1 MLHFVSEACYTS
13 RCEGLLKAFTQEV
26 KMRFEIVQGDEQL
39 SSHSGLALAG
49 VILDRSSIRKRLD
62 VVVLPEHPFPE
73 ISHGEVATAMIGLI
87 CVGKPDFD
95 AIEAFRDDPF
105 FTQSLGLDSVP
116 SSPTLR
122 QRLDSAKGA
131 FNDIILEESAG
142 VVGRLAPAITP
153 CHGNLVAV
161 NIDVSPFDNSK
172 TKKEGVSWT
181 YKKFDGY
188 APIFGYVGEEG
199 YLANLELRP
208 GSDHS
213 QKGTETFL
221 RRTLRY
227 ARLMSEATF
236 LVRMDAGN
244 DSVGNIRVC
253 REEKAH
259 YIIKRNLRRETPEEW
274 LEIARECGELQ
285 EPRRGKQVWMGERH
299 IERPGIEEPLRM
311 VFCVRLRTMEAD
323 GQALLIPKIEV
334 ETYWT
339 SLSDDVATV
348 VELYRAHGT
357 SEQFHS
363 ELKTDLDLE
372 RLPSGKFQT
381 NELVLLLGMV
391 AYNLLRLI
399 GQESLREA
407 DAPLRKQVSRRRVRS
422 VMQDLVY
429 LACRLVRHARRWVL
443 SFGKNCPWLKAWRRV
458 YLRFAPG

>member
-1 MLHFVSEACYTS
+1 
-13 RCEGLLKAFTQEV
+13 
-26 KMRFEIVQGDEQL
+26 MRFQIVQGNEQL

-49 VILDRSSIRKRLD
+49 AILHRSRIRERLD
-62 VVVLPEHPFPE
+62 TVMLPEHPFPE

-87 CVGKPDFD
+87 CLGKPDFD

-105 FTQSLGLDSVP
+105 FLQSLDLDSVP

-122 QRLDSAKGA
+122 QRLDSARGA
-131 FNDIILEESAG
+131 FNDIIRKESARA
-142 VVGRLAPAITP
+142 VGRLAPAITP

-161 NIDVSPFDNSK
+161 DIDVSPLDNSK

-188 APIFGYVGEEG
+188 APIFAYVGEEG
-199 YLANLELRP
+199 YLTNLELRP

-213 QKGTETFL
+213 QKGTEVFL

-227 ARLMSEATF
+227 ARLMSQATF
-236 LVRMDAGN
+236 LVRLDSGN
-244 DSVGNIRVC
+244 DSLDNIKVC
-253 REEKAH
+253 RQEKAH
-259 YIIKRNLRRETPEEW
+259 YIIKRNLRWETPEEW
-274 LEIARECGELQ
+274 LEIARECGQME
-285 EPRRGKQVWMGERH
+285 EPRPGKQVWLGERY
-299 IERPGIEEPLRM
+299 IKRPGIKEPLRLA
-311 VFCVRLRTMEAD
+311 FCVTLRTMEAD
-323 GQALLIPKIEV
+323 GQALLIPQVEV

-339 SLSDDVATV
+339 SLSDDAATV
-348 VELYRAHGT
+348 VRLYRAHGT

-363 ELKTDLDLE
+363 ELKTDLGLE

-391 AYNLLRLI
+391 AYNLLRMI

-407 DAPLRKQVSRRRVRS
+407 DAPIRKQVSRRRVRS

-429 LACRLVRHARRWVL
+429 LACRLVRHARCWTL
-443 SFGKNCPWLKAWRRV
+443 SFGRYCPWLTTWRRV
-458 YLRFAPG
+458 YLRFAPT

>member
-1 MLHFVSEACYTS
+1 
-13 RCEGLLKAFTQEV
+13 
-26 KMRFEIVQGDEQL
+26 
-39 SSHSGLALAG
+39 
-49 VILDRSSIRKRLD
+49 
-62 VVVLPEHPFPE
+62 
-73 ISHGEVATAMIGLI
+73 MIGLI

-95 AIEAFRDDPF
+95 AIEPFRDDPF
-105 FTQSLGLDSVP
+105 FIQSLGLDLVP

-122 QRLDSAKGA
+122 QRLDSARGA
-131 FNDIILEESAG
+131 FNNIILEESAG

-161 NIDVSPFDNSK
+161 DIDVSPFDNSG
-172 TKKEGVSWT
+172 TKKEGIGWT

-213 QKGTETFL
+213 QKGTEAFL
-221 RRTLRY
+221 RQTLRY
-227 ARLMSEATF
+227 AHLMSEATF
-236 LVRMDAGN
+236 LVRMDSGN
-244 DSVGNIRVC
+244 DSLGNIKVC
-253 REEKAH
+253 REEKAQ
-259 YIIKRNLRRETPEEW
+259 YIIKRNLRRETLEEW
-274 LEIARECGELQ
+274 LEIARECGELE
-285 EPRRGKQVWMGERH
+285 EPRPGKQVWRGERYV
-299 IERPGIEEPLRM
+299 ERPGVDDPLRM
-311 VFCVRLRTMEAD
+311 VFEVTLRTVEAD
-323 GQALLIPKIEV
+323 GQALLIPEVEV

-348 VELYRAHGT
+348 VELYQAHGT

-429 LACRLVRHARRWVL
+429 LACRLVRHARHWIL
-443 SFGKNCPWLKAWRRV
+443 SFGRNCPWLKTWRRV
-458 YLRFAPG
+458 YLQFAPT

>member
-1 MLHFVSEACYTS
+1 
-13 RCEGLLKAFTQEV
+13 
-26 KMRFEIVQGDEQL
+26 MRFEIVQGDEQL
-39 SSHSGLALAG
+39 SSHSGLALVGA
-49 VILDRSSIRKRLD
+49 ILDRSSIRKRLD
-62 VVVLPEHPFPE
+62 AVALPDHPFPE

-95 AIEAFRDDPF
+95 AIEPFRDDPF

-122 QRLDSAKGA
+122 QRLDSARGA
-131 FNDIILEESAG
+131 FNDIILEESAE
-142 VVGRLAPAITP
+142 VVGRLTPAITP

-161 NIDVSPFDNSK
+161 DIDVSPFDNSK

-213 QKGTETFL
+213 QKGTEAFL

-227 ARLMSEATF
+227 ARMMSAATF
-236 LVRMDAGN
+236 LVRMDSGN
-244 DSVGNIRVC
+244 DSVGNIKVC

-274 LEIARECGELQ
+274 LEIARECGEME
-285 EPRRGKQVWMGERH
+285 EPRPGKQVWTGERYV
-299 IERPGIEEPLRM
+299 ERPELEEPLRM
-311 VFCVRLRTMEAD
+311 VFCVTLRTMEAD
-323 GQALLIPKIEV
+323 GQELLIPTIEV

-339 SLSDDVATV
+339 SLNDDVATV
-348 VELYRAHGT
+348 VGLYRAHGT

-381 NELVLLLGMV
+381 NELTLLLGMV

-407 DAPLRKQVSRRRVRS
+407 DAPIRKQVSRRRVRS

-429 LACRLVRHARRWVL
+429 LACRLVKHARRWIL
-443 SFGKNCPWLKAWRRV
+443 SFGKNCPWLNTWRRV
-458 YLRFAPG
+458 YLRFAPT

>member
-1 MLHFVSEACYTS
+1 
-13 RCEGLLKAFTQEV
+13 
-26 KMRFEIVQGDEQL
+26 MRFEIVQGDEQL
-39 SSHSGLALAG
+39 SSHSGLALVGA
-49 VILDRSSIRKRLD
+49 ILDRTSIQERLD
-62 VVVLPEHPFPE
+62 GVVLPEHPFPE

-95 AIEAFRDDPF
+95 AIEPFRDDPF

-131 FNDIILEESAG
+131 FNDIILEESAR

-161 NIDVSPFDNSK
+161 DIDVSPFDNSK
-172 TKKEGVSWT
+172 TKKEGISWT

-188 APIFGYVGEEG
+188 APIFAYVGEEG
-199 YLANLELRP
+199 YLTNLELRP

-213 QKGTETFL
+213 QKGTEAFL
-221 RRTLRY
+221 RRALRY
-227 ARLMSEATF
+227 ARLMSDATF
-236 LVRMDAGN
+236 LVRMDSGN
-244 DSVGNIRVC
+244 DSVGNIKVC
-253 REEKAH
+253 REEKSH

-274 LEIARECGELQ
+274 LEIARECGEME
-285 EPRRGKQVWMGERH
+285 EPRLGKQVWTGERYV
-299 IERPGIEEPLRM
+299 ERPEIEEPLRM
-311 VFCVRLRTMEAD
+311 VFCVTLRTMEAD
-323 GQALLIPKIEV
+323 GQALLIPKVEV

-391 AYNLLRLI
+391 AYNLLRLL
-399 GQESLREA
+399 GQESLQEA
-407 DAPLRKQVSRRRVRS
+407 DAPIRKQVSRRRVRS
-422 VMQDLVY
+422 VMQDMVY
-429 LACRLVRHARRWVL
+429 LACRLVKHARRWML
-443 SFGKNCPWLKAWRRV
+443 SFGRNCPWFKTWRRV
-458 YLRFAPG
+458 YLRFAPT

>member
-1 MLHFVSEACYTS
+1 
-13 RCEGLLKAFTQEV
+13 
-26 KMRFEIVQGDEQL
+26 MRFEIVQGDEQL

-49 VILDRSSIRKRLD
+49 AILDRTSIRKRLD
-62 VVVLPEHPFPE
+62 AVVLPEHPFPE

-95 AIEAFRDDPF
+95 AIEPFRDDPF
-105 FTQSLGLDSVP
+105 FTQCLGLDSVP
-116 SSPTLR
+116 SSLTLR

-131 FNDIILEESAG
+131 FNNIILEESAG
-142 VVGRLAPAITP
+142 MVGRLAPVITP

-161 NIDVSPFDNSK
+161 DIDVSPFDNSK

-199 YLANLELRP
+199 YLTNLELRP
-208 GSDHS
+208 GSEHS
-213 QKGTETFL
+213 QKGTEAFL
-221 RRTLRY
+221 RQTLRY
-227 ARLMSEATF
+227 ASLMSKATF
-236 LVRMDAGN
+236 LVRMDSGN
-244 DSVGNIRVC
+244 DSVGNIKVC

-259 YIIKRNLRRETPEEW
+259 YIIKRNLRHETQEEW
-274 LEIARECGELQ
+274 LEIARKCGELE
-285 EPRRGKQVWMGERH
+285 EPRPGKEVWMGERC
-299 IERPGIEEPLRM
+299 ISRPEIDEPLRM
-311 VFCVRLRTMEAD
+311 VFRVTLRTMEAD

-339 SLSDDVATV
+339 SLSDDVAMV
-348 VELYRAHGT
+348 VKLYRAHGT

-399 GQESLREA
+399 GQEGLREA
-407 DAPLRKQVSRRRVRS
+407 DAPIRKQVSRRRLRS

-429 LACRLVRHARRWVL
+429 LACRLVRHARRWML
-443 SFGKNCPWLKAWRRV
+443 SFGKNCPWLKTWRRV
-458 YLRFAPG
+458 YLRFAPT

>member
-1 MLHFVSEACYTS
+1 
-13 RCEGLLKAFTQEV
+13 LKAFTWEV
-26 KMRFEIVQGDEQL
+26 KMRFQIVQGDEQL

-49 VILDRSSIRKRLD
+49 AILHRSSIRKRLD
-62 VVVLPEHPFPE
+62 AVVMPEHPFPE
-73 ISHGEVATAMIGLI
+73 VTHGEVATAMIGLI
-87 CVGKPDFD
+87 CMGKSDFD

-105 FTQSLGLDSVP
+105 FLQSLELALVP

-122 QRLDSAKGA
+122 QRLDSAKGD

-142 VVGRLAPAITP
+142 VVGRLASAITP

-161 NIDVSPFDNSK
+161 DIDVSPFDNSK

-188 APIFGYVGEEG
+188 APIFAYVGEEG
-199 YLANLELRP
+199 YLTNLELRP

-213 QKGTETFL
+213 QKGTEAFL

-227 ARLMSEATF
+227 ARLMTDAPL
-236 LVRMDAGN
+236 LVRMDSGN
-244 DSVGNIRVC
+244 DSLDNIKVC
-253 REEKAH
+253 RKGKAH
-259 YIIKRNLRRETPEEW
+259 YIIKRNLRRETLEEW
-274 LEIARECGELQ
+274 LEIAREYGRLE
-285 EPRRGKQVWMGERH
+285 EPRPGKQVWMGERY
-299 IERPGIEEPLRM
+299 IERSGIEEPLRL
-311 VFCVRLRTMEAD
+311 VFCVTLRTMEAD
-323 GQALLIPKIEV
+323 GQVLLLPRIEV

-348 VELYRAHGT
+348 VGLYRSHGT

-407 DAPLRKQVSRRRVRS
+407 DAPIRKQVSRRRVRS

-429 LACRLVRHARRWVL
+429 LAC
-443 SFGKNCPWLKAWRRV
+443 
-458 YLRFAPG
+458 

>member
-1 MLHFVSEACYTS
+1 
-13 RCEGLLKAFTQEV
+13 
-26 KMRFEIVQGDEQL
+26 MRFQIVQGDEQL

-49 VILDRSSIRKRLD
+49 AILHRSSIRKRLD
-62 VVVLPEHPFPE
+62 AVVLPEHPFPE

-87 CVGKPDFD
+87 CLGKPDFD

-105 FTQSLGLDSVP
+105 FLQSLELASVP

-122 QRLDSAKGA
+122 QRLDSVKGA

-142 VVGRLAPAITP
+142 VVRRLALAVTP
-153 CHGNLVAV
+153 CHGKLVAV
-161 NIDVSPFDNSK
+161 DLDVSPFDNSK
-172 TKKEGVSWT
+172 TKKEGISWT

-188 APIFGYVGEEG
+188 APMFAYVGEEG
-199 YLANLELRP
+199 YLTNLELRP

-213 QKGTETFL
+213 QKGTEAFL
-221 RRTLRY
+221 KQTLRY

-236 LVRMDAGN
+236 LVRMDSGN
-244 DSVGNIRVC
+244 DSLGNIKVC
-253 REEKAH
+253 QQEKAH
-259 YIIKRNLRRETPEEW
+259 YIIKRNLRRETPEKW
-274 LEIARECGELQ
+274 LEIARECGEPQ
-285 EPRRGKQVWMGERH
+285 EPRPGKQVWMGERYVKKQ
-299 IERPGIEEPLRM
+299 GIKEPLRI
-311 VFCVRLRTMEAD
+311 VFCVTLRTLEAD
-323 GQALLIPKIEV
+323 GQALLIPRVEV

-339 SLSDDVATV
+339 SLSDDAATV
-348 VELYRAHGT
+348 VRLYRAHGT

-407 DAPLRKQVSRRRVRS
+407 DAPIRKKVSRRRVRS

-429 LACRLVRHARRWVL
+429 LACRLVKHARCWTL
-443 SFGKNCPWLKAWRRV
+443 SFGRNCPWFKTWRRV
-458 YLRFAPG
+458 YLQFAPT

>member
-1 MLHFVSEACYTS
+1 
-13 RCEGLLKAFTQEV
+13 
-26 KMRFEIVQGDEQL
+26 MRFEIMQSDEQL
-39 SSHSGLALAG
+39 SSHSGLALVGA
-49 VILDRSSIRKRLD
+49 ILDRTSVRERLD
-62 VVVLPEHPFPE
+62 AVVLAEHPFPE
-73 ISHGEVATAMIGLI
+73 ISHGAVARAMIGLI
-87 CVGKPDFD
+87 CMGKPDFD
-95 AIEAFRDDPF
+95 AIEPFRDDPF

-131 FNDIILEESAG
+131 FNDIVLEESAG
-142 VVGRLAPAITP
+142 IVGRLAPAITP

-161 NIDVSPFDNSK
+161 DIDVSPFDNSK

-213 QKGTETFL
+213 QKGTEAFL
-221 RRTLRY
+221 RRTLSY
-227 ARLMSEATF
+227 ARRMTDAPL
-236 LVRMDAGN
+236 LVRMDSGN
-244 DSVGNIRVC
+244 DSLGNIKVC

-274 LEIARECGELQ
+274 LEIAKSCGRLE
-285 EPRRGKQVWMGERH
+285 EPRPGKQVWIGERYR
-299 IERPGIEEPLRM
+299 ERPEIEGPLRT
-311 VFCVRLRTMEAD
+311 VFCVTLRTMEPD
-323 GQALLIPKIEV
+323 GQALLIPTVEV

-339 SLSDDVATV
+339 SLNDDGATV

-391 AYNLLRLI
+391 AYNLLKLI
-399 GQESLREA
+399 GQESLRET
-407 DAPLRKQVSRRRVRS
+407 DAPIRKQVSRRRVRS
-422 VMQDLVY
+422 VMQDLIY
-429 LACRLVRHARRWVL
+429 LACRLVRHARRWIL
-443 SFGKNCPWLKAWRRV
+443 SFGRNCPWLKTWRRV
-458 YLRFAPG
+458 YLRFAPT

>member
-1 MLHFVSEACYTS
+1 
-13 RCEGLLKAFTQEV
+13 
-26 KMRFEIVQGDEQL
+26 
-39 SSHSGLALAG
+39 
-49 VILDRSSIRKRLD
+49 
-62 VVVLPEHPFPE
+62 
-73 ISHGEVATAMIGLI
+73 MIGLI

-105 FTQSLGLDSVP
+105 FIQSLGLSSVP

-142 VVGRLAPAITP
+142 VVGRLAPVITP

-161 NIDVSPFDNSK
+161 DIDVSPFDNSK

-199 YLANLELRP
+199 YLANSELRP

-213 QKGTETFL
+213 QKGTEAFL

-227 ARLMSEATF
+227 ARLMSKATF
-236 LVRMDAGN
+236 LVRMDPGN
-244 DSVGNIRVC
+244 DSVGNIKVC

-274 LEIARECGELQ
+274 LEIAKECGKLE
-285 EPRRGKQVWMGERH
+285 EPRPGEQVWMGERY
-299 IERPGIEEPLRM
+299 IKRPEIEEPLRV
-311 VFCVRLRTMEAD
+311 VFCVTLRTMEAD
-323 GQALLIPKIEV
+323 GQALLIPRIEV

-339 SLSDDVATV
+339 SLSEDVATV

-391 AYNLLRLI
+391 AYNLLKLI

-407 DAPLRKQVSRRRVRS
+407 DAPIRKQVSRRRVRS
-422 VMQDLVY
+422 VMQDLIY
-429 LACRLVRHARRWVL
+429 LACRLVRHARRWLL
-443 SFGKNCPWLKAWRRV
+443 SFGRNCPWFKTWRRV
-458 YLRFAPG
+458 YLQFAPT

>member
-1 MLHFVSEACYTS
+1 
-13 RCEGLLKAFTQEV
+13 
-26 KMRFEIVQGDEQL
+26 MRFQIVQGNELL

-49 VILDRSSIRKRLD
+49 AILDRSRIRERLD
-62 VVVLPEHPFPE
+62 MVMLPEHPFPE
-73 ISHGEVATAMIGLI
+73 ISHGEIATAMIGLI
-87 CVGKPDFD
+87 CLGKPDFD

-105 FTQSLGLDSVP
+105 FLQSLGLDSVP

-122 QRLDSAKGA
+122 QRLDSARGD
-131 FNDIILEESAG
+131 FNDIILKESARL
-142 VVGRLAPAITP
+142 VGRLAPAITP

-161 NIDVSPFDNSK
+161 DIDVSPFDNSK

-181 YKKFDGY
+181 YKKCDGY
-188 APIFGYVGEEG
+188 APIFAYVGEEG
-199 YLANLELRP
+199 YLANLQLRP

-213 QKGTETFL
+213 QKGTAVFL

-227 ARLMSEATF
+227 ARLMSQSTF
-236 LVRMDAGN
+236 LVRLDSGN
-244 DSVGNIRVC
+244 DSLDNIKVC
-253 REEKAH
+253 RQEKAQ
-259 YIIKRNLRRETPEEW
+259 YIIKRNLRWETPEEW
-274 LEIARECGELQ
+274 LEIARECGQME
-285 EPRRGKQVWMGERH
+285 EPRPGKQVWLGGRDVEK
-299 IERPGIEEPLRM
+299 PGIKEPLRI
-311 VFCVRLRTMEAD
+311 VFCVTLRTMEAD
-323 GQALLIPKIEV
+323 GQTLLLPRVEA

-348 VELYRAHGT
+348 VRLYRAHGT

-391 AYNLLRLI
+391 AYNLLWMI

-407 DAPLRKQVSRRRVRS
+407 DAPIRKQVSRRRVRS

-429 LACRLVRHARRWVL
+429 LACRLVRHARRWTL
-443 SFGKNCPWLKAWRRV
+443 SFGRHCPWLITWRRV
-458 YLRFAPG
+458 YLRFAST

>member
-1 MLHFVSEACYTS
+1 
-13 RCEGLLKAFTQEV
+13 
-26 KMRFEIVQGDEQL
+26 MRFEIVQGDEQL

-49 VILDRSSIRKRLD
+49 AILDRSNIRKRLD
-62 VVVLPEHPFPE
+62 AVVLPEHPFPE

-105 FTQSLGLDSVP
+105 FIQSLGLDSVP

-161 NIDVSPFDNSK
+161 DIDVSPFDNSK

-208 GSDHS
+208 GSEHS
-213 QKGTETFL
+213 QKGTEAFL

-274 LEIARECGELQ
+274 LEIARECGEMQ
-285 EPRRGKQVWMGERH
+285 EPRPGKQVWMGERY
-299 IERPGIEEPLRM
+299 IERPGIEDPLRM
-311 VFCVRLRTMEAD
+311 VFCVTLRTMEAD

-407 DAPLRKQVSRRRVRS
+407 DAPIRKKVSRRRVRS

-458 YLRFAPG
+458 YFRFAPG